1 MDVSPP
7 PIFDGNEE
15 ANARVLTEFSRNS
28 LDPREDVKDQ
38 VQTWKNNGSKPRKY
52 PLCWVLFVYF
62 VLSRD

>member
-52 PLCWVLFVYF
+52 PLC
-62 VLSRD
+62 